1 MDEIQRL
8 LDTTFPFINELLVKY
23 GEFFPLAS
31 AIDTNGHISQVG
43 TYDGTENPLSDRLI
57 NDFKD
62 IFRAKKDKFDSI
74 AIFYDVR
81 VVNPKTRLKTDAV
94 AVFSE
99 NKKERTS
106 YIFYFP
112 YSLTTDKK
120 LSFSDSWMNTNDM
133 EIFID

>member
-8 LDTTFPFINELLVKY
+8 LDTTFPFINSLLVKY

-31 AIDTNGHISQVG
+31 AIDSNGQISQVG
-43 TYDGTENPLSDRLI
+43 TYDGVDNPLSDKLV

-62 IFRAKKDKFDSI
+62 IFRAKKDKFNSI
-74 AIFYDVR
+74 AIFYDVK
-81 VVNPKTRLKTDAV
+81 VVNPKTGLKTDAV
-94 AVFSE
+94 AVFGE
-99 NKKERTS
+99 NKIDRTS

-120 LSFSDSWMNTNDM
+120 LSYLDSWMNTNHK